1 MQASIWTSF
10 YIDLNPIDAIT
21 RCADIGWKV
30 LEISAE
36 HGESASANADW
47 QKQLENIRKLCEERN
62 IKLCQMHS
70 PLRLDVADPDPDNR
84 KSDIDT
90 VVKWIEYSYVLGI
103 PNLVI
108 HPGGKHGS
116 RSEEETD
123 QIFDLNVDAFSY
135 LADFAEKFNVY
146 LCIENMQERKNK
158 DPRRFGA
165 FIYDLNK
172 LIDTIGSDHIGI
184 CFDTSHA
191 NVTGLN
197 MYQAIQECGN
207 RLLATHISDND
218 GSGDQHNIP
227 FNGNINWT
235 DVISALNDIGYKS
248 AFNLEI
254 PGESRIPMKP
264 LLAPLEIRDAKLR
277 YAMEVLTYVMSI
289 K

>member
-1 MQASIWTSF
+1 MQISIWTSF
-10 YIDLNPIDAIT
+10 YIDLNPIDAII
-21 RCADIGWKV
+21 RCADLGWRV

-36 HGESASANADW
+36 HGEFATKNSDW
-47 QKQLENIRKLCEERN
+47 QEQLEHIRRLCEDRN
-62 IKLCQMHS
+62 VKLYQMHS
-70 PLRLDVADPDPDNR
+70 PLRLDVADLSPDNR
-84 KSDIDT
+84 KSDIET
-90 VVKWIEYSYVLGI
+90 VVKWIEYSHVLGI
-103 PNLVI
+103 LNLII

-116 RSEEETD
+116 RSEEAD

-146 LCIENMQERKNK
+146 LCIENMQERENK
-158 DPRRFGA
+158 DTKRFGA
-165 FIYDLNK
+165 FICDINE

-191 NVTGLN
+191 NVTRLN

-235 DVISALNDIGYKS
+235 DVISALKNINYKS

-264 LLAPLEIRDAKLR
+264 LMIPLEIRDAKLR
-277 YAMEVLTYVMSI
+277 YSMEVLAYILSLE
-289 K
+289 